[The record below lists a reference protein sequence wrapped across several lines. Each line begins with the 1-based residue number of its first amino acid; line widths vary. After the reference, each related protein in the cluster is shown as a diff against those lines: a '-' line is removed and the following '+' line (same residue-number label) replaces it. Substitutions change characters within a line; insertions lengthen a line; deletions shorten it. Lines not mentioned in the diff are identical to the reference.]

1 MNLPKELEPLR
12 NRKIWL
18 CYPLIWNDK
27 KHNGVGGYDKPPVN
41 PYTLRDGSS
50 TDSARWATFDEC
62 NAQIGKPATVFYK
75 NKEYITQPVAGVG
88 LVLEAAGI
96 LGIDFDH
103 VIKRDS
109 DGKVVAISKEAQK
122 IWQYVDSYT
131 EVSVS
136 GTGVHILVVGKKP
149 DKEVCR
155 VANDDGTEYEMYDSG
170 RYFTLS
176 GNALKGCGKIAQRDE
191 QVKKVYDFILQRR
204 QEQAAAR
211 SSVVSC
217 TSTGGRGLRVSP
229 DESDHELWAKMF
241 NSRYGAQIKALYDGD
256 TSSFGGDESRADLAL
271 CNHLA
276 YWTNNDESR
285 IDKMF
290 RESGLMRKKWER
302 ADYRA
307 RTISLALKDKS
318 TYHEY
323 TPEEKKRYAQMKEK
337 QERAAGTYGSF
348 LRDKAKKR
356 GGKNG

>member
-1 MNLPKELEPLR
+1 MILPEQLEELR
-12 NRKIWL
+12 DKKIWL
-18 CYPLIWNDK
+18 NYVMIYNAG
-27 KHNGVGGYDKPPVN
+27 KHGGEGGYDKPPVN

-62 NAQIGKPATVFYK
+62 NAQIGKSATVYYK
-75 NKEYITQPVAGVG
+75 NKEYVTQPVAGVG
-88 LVLEAAGI
+88 LVLDAAGI
-96 LGIDFDH
+96 LGIDFDS
-103 VIKRDS
+103 VIKRDES
-109 DGKVVAISKEAQK
+109 GRVIGIAKEAQK
-122 IWQYVDSYT
+122 IWQYVNSYT

-136 GTGVHILVVGKKP
+136 GTGVHILVYGKKP

-155 VANDDGTEYEMYDSG
+155 VSNDDGTEYEMYDSG

-176 GNALKGCGKIAQRDE
+176 GKPLKGCGKIERRDE
-191 QVKKVYDFILQRR
+191 QVRKVYDFILKRR

-217 TSTGGRGLRVSP
+217 TSTGGNGERISP
-229 DESDHELWAKMF
+229 DESDQELWAKMF
-241 NSRYGAQIKALYDGD
+241 NSRYGTQIRSLYDGD

-285 IDKMF
+285 IDRMF

-307 RTISLALKDKS
+307 RTIRLALSDKS

-323 TPEEKKRYAQMKEK
+323 TAEEKKRYAQMKEK
-337 QERAAGTYGSF
+337 QEREAR
-348 LRDKAKKR
+348 LKAKQDKPPF
-356 GGKNG
+356 